1 MGIIGCLEFDRRLGK
16 MGGYLSKSMRY
27 SVQVCCQLFLIKTN
41 KHWLFKTSG
50 MLKKA
55 EHKFAIVNHLGYG
68 GTCNNKVFATGIL
81 RK

>member
-1 MGIIGCLEFDRRLGK
+1 MGIIRCLEFDRRLGK
-16 MGGYLSKSMRY
+16 MGGNLSKYMRY
-27 SVQVCCQLFLIKTN
+27 SVQVYCQLFLIKAN
-41 KHWLFKTSG
+41 KHLLLRTSR

-68 GTCNNKVFATGIL
+68 GTCNNKVFGLGIL